1 MTSSGPTDFV
11 RKNQQHIQQLMLQ
24 RQHEHSLAEA
34 AVLAE
39 SRQRQKLREKVL
51 SMREEKWSSSLP
63 SQNGEKPRTLD
74 HSETMPYA
82 HSSTSKVTSPLR
94 RCLSAANNV
103 KQVILLPLIIQI
115 CGRQSVC
122 SSNATLLQAYRAL
135 LCSL

>member
-1 MTSSGPTDFV
+1 
-11 RKNQQHIQQLMLQ
+11 MLQ
-24 RQHEHSLAEA
+24 RQHDHSLAEA

-82 HSSTSKVTSPLR
+82 HSNTSKVTSPLR

-103 KQVILLPLIIQI
+103 KQVILLSGI
-115 CGRQSVC
+115 CGWHPQF
-122 SSNATLLQAYRAL
+122 AA
-135 LCSL
+135 